1 MKLIKNG
8 LTLIGALTIVALLW
22 AVYKFE
28 PAYNRFS
35 SFDDKASET
44 YIALIENILETG
56 NAAEATVW
64 KMKVKDGLSSRD
76 VDETLKFAANDN
88 NIKNVGELPL
98 SKQVEAMSDKPFR
111 FMKIYMFCDALTASK
126 MVNYSD
132 SYSAYLPCR
141 VSLIEDKTGQLW
153 LYSLN
158 MDLMIH
164 GGTPLPPDLKEEAL
178 NVKKIILD
186 IMTRGA
192 TGDF

>member
-1 MKLIKNG
+1 MNLIKNS
-8 LTLIGALTIVALLW
+8 LAFIGALLLIAILW
-22 AVYKFE
+22 AAYMLE
-28 PAYNRFS
+28 PAYHRFS
-35 SFDDKASET
+35 TFDEKAYDT
-44 YIALIENILETG
+44 YKTLATKILETG

-64 KMKVKDGLSSRD
+64 KMKVKEGLSTKD

-111 FMKIYMFCDALTASK
+111 FMKIYMFCDALTASR
-126 MVNYSD
+126 MVDYSD
-132 SYSAYLPCR
+132 SFSAYLPCR
-141 VSLIEDKTGQLW
+141 VSLLEDKKGQLW

-164 GGTPLPPDLKEEAL
+164 GGTPLPPELKKEAL
-178 NVKKIILD
+178 NVKRIILD